1 MNNINA
7 NVPRIRIISNIVNHS
22 EDDDFELQQ
31 AIQRS
36 LQER

>member
-1 MNNINA
+1 MNHVNS
-7 NVPRIRIISNIVNHS
+7 NVPGIRIISNIVNHS
-22 EDDDFELQQ
+22 EEEDFELQQ